1 VTQAVSLGEEERIEP
16 DEIPLERKIAPLPF
30 ISFGFALA
38 LVCGTIWAN
47 DLVSPALPEIKDDF
61 GLSAKGMGL
70 IVSFLFVGRLL
81 GNVPAMRFLE
91 SVGAPRTGS
100 IGGFVLVAGSVT
112 NALAPNPEVLYLGR
126 LLQGLGISLLV
137 NAGMRSLLFARPGRG
152 DAMTIYGI
160 ASTSGSVLG
169 FVSSGSLTGAFGWR
183 AVFALAA
190 ALGVVL
196 TLLPMANTR
205 AARRTTQAVPS
216 VPVPANNVPL
226 RTYLVPLAVNFLIF
240 CNYSVWTI
248 LPLYAEHRFDAG
260 PGMTANLLLIIT
272 IMHLA
277 AAVPVRGAIR
287 RFGSSMVLA
296 GSVIVALI
304 GSMGILLAPSVWAL
318 AVPLMFY
325 GAGMVGSVNCAGDI
339 VLHRGGAGSKA
350 VGTLRQTSD
359 LGLVVGPLAAGS
371 MIDAIGY
378 SAPFIAFPILM
389 VAAALGVQLST
400 WRSFRNSE
408 EVV

>member
-1 VTQAVSLGEEERIEP
+1 VTQAISLGEEELVEP
-16 DEIPLERKIAPLPF
+16 EDTRLERKSAPLPF

-47 DLVSPALPEIKDDF
+47 DLVSPALPAIKDDF

-81 GNVPAMRFLE
+81 GNFPAIRFLE
-91 SVGAPRTGS
+91 TLGAPSTGS
-100 IGGFVLVAGSVT
+100 IGGLVLVVGSIT
-112 NALAPNPEVLYLGR
+112 NAAAPNPEVLYLGR
-126 LLQGLGISLLV
+126 ILQGVGISLLV
-137 NAGMRSLLFARPGRG
+137 NAGMRSILFARPGRG

-160 ASTSGSVLG
+160 ASTSGSVIGL
-169 FVSSGSLTGAFGWR
+169 VSSGLLTGVFGWR
-183 AVFALAA
+183 SIFALAA

-196 TLLPMANTR
+196 TFVPVASTRISRR
-205 AARRTTQAVPS
+205 AARPLETASATSEA
-216 VPVPANNVPL
+216 APL
-226 RTYLVPLAVNFLIF
+226 RTYLTPLAVNFLIF
-240 CNYSVWTI
+240 CNYSIWTI

-260 PGMTANLLLIIT
+260 PGITANLLLVIT

-287 RFGSSMVLA
+287 RFGSSTVLA
-296 GSVIVALI
+296 GSVVVALI

-318 AVPLMFY
+318 ALPLMFY

-339 VLHRGGAGSKA
+339 VLHRGGAGSRA

-359 LGLVVGPLAAGS
+359 LGLVIGPLAAGS

-378 SAPFIAFPILM
+378 SAPFITFPILM
-389 VAAALGVQLST
+389 VGAALSVQLST
-400 WRSFRNSE
+400 LRPVRQS
-408 EVV
+408 

>member
-1 VTQAVSLGEEERIEP
+1 VTQAISLGEEERTEP
-16 DEIPLERKIAPLPF
+16 EELRAERTAAPLPF

-47 DLVSPALPEIKDDF
+47 DLVSPALPAIKDDF

-81 GNVPAMRFLE
+81 GNFPAMRFLE
-91 SVGAPRTGS
+91 TLGAPSTGS
-100 IGGFVLVAGSVT
+100 IGGLVLVAGSIT

-126 LLQGLGISLLV
+126 ILQGVGISLLV
-137 NAGMRSLLFARPGRG
+137 NAGMRSILFARPGRG

-160 ASTSGSVLG
+160 ASTSGSVIGL
-169 FVSSGSLTGAFGWR
+169 VSSGLLTGALGWR
-183 AVFALAA
+183 SIFALAA
-190 ALGVVL
+190 VLGVVL
-196 TLLPMANTR
+196 TLLPVVGTRVARR
-205 AARRTTQAVPS
+205 AARPAA
-216 VPVPANNVPL
+216 PVPAMVASVPL
-226 RTYLVPLAVNFLIF
+226 RTYLAPLAVNFVIF

-260 PGMTANLLLIIT
+260 PGMTANLLLVIT

-287 RFGSSMVLA
+287 RFGSSVVLA
-296 GSVIVALI
+296 GSVVVAMI
-304 GSMGILLAPSVWAL
+304 GSMGILLAPSLWAL
-318 AVPLMFY
+318 IVPLMFY

-339 VLHRGGAGSKA
+339 VLHRGGAGSRA

-378 SAPFIAFPILM
+378 GAPFIAFPILM
-389 VAAALGVQLST
+389 VSAALGVQLST
-400 WRSFRNSE
+400 LRSVRHAQE
-408 EVV
+408 AV

>member
-16 DEIPLERKIAPLPF
+16 DEIPLERKIAPVPF

-137 NAGMRSLLFARPGRG
+137 NAGMRSILFARPGRG

-169 FVSSGSLTGAFGWR
+169 LVSSGLLTGAFGWR

-205 AARRTTQAVPS
+205 AARRTTQAAPS
-216 VPVPANNVPL
+216 VPVAAISVPL

-287 RFGSSMVLA
+287 RFGSSTVLA
-296 GSVIVALI
+296 GSVVVALI

-318 AVPLMFY
+318 ALPLMFY

-371 MIDAIGY
+371 MIDAISY

-408 EVV
+408 EVG

>member
-1 VTQAVSLGEEERIEP
+1 MTQAASLAEDERIEP
-16 DEIPLERKIAPLPF
+16 EDLRVGRRVAPLPF

-47 DLVSPALPEIKDDF
+47 DLVSPALPAIKDDF

-81 GNVPAMRFLE
+81 GNFPAMRFLE
-91 SVGAPRTGS
+91 TVGAPRTGT
-100 IGGFVLVAGSVT
+100 IGGLVLVAGSIT

-126 LLQGLGISLLV
+126 VLQGVGISLLV
-137 NAGMRSLLFARPGRG
+137 NAGMRSILFARPGRG

-169 FVSSGSLTGAFGWR
+169 LVSSGLLTGAFGWR
-183 AVFALAA
+183 SVFALAA
-190 ALGVVL
+190 ALGAVL
-196 TLLPMANTR
+196 TLLPIASTR
-205 AARRTTQAVPS
+205 VARRATR
-216 VPVPANNVPL
+216 PAAPPAATGARVPL
-226 RTYLVPLAVNFLIF
+226 RTYLAPLAVNFLVF
-240 CNYSVWTI
+240 CNYSIWTI

-287 RFGSSMVLA
+287 RFGSSVVLA
-296 GSVIVALI
+296 GSVVVALI

-318 AVPLMFY
+318 AIPLMFY

-339 VLHRGGAGSKA
+339 VLHRGGAGSRA

-378 SAPFIAFPILM
+378 GAPFIAFPILM
-389 VAAALGVQLST
+389 VSAALGVQLST
-400 WRSFRNSE
+400 LRSVRHSS

>member
-1 VTQAVSLGEEERIEP
+1 MTQAVSLGEEERVEP
-16 DEIPLERKIAPLPF
+16 EENRVERKTAPLPF

-38 LVCGTIWAN
+38 LVCCTIWAN
-47 DLVSPALPEIKDDF
+47 DLVSPALPAIKDDF

-81 GNVPAMRFLE
+81 GNFPAMRFLE
-91 SVGAPRTGS
+91 TLGAPSTGS
-100 IGGFVLVAGSVT
+100 IGGLVLVAGSIT

-126 LLQGLGISLLV
+126 ILQGVGISLLV
-137 NAGMRSLLFARPGRG
+137 NAGMRSILFARPARG

-160 ASTSGSVLG
+160 ASTSGSVIGL
-169 FVSSGSLTGAFGWR
+169 VSSGLLTGALGWR
-183 AVFALAA
+183 SIFALAA
-190 ALGVVL
+190 VLGVVL
-196 TLLPMANTR
+196 TLLPVVGTRVARR
-205 AARRTTQAVPS
+205 AAR
-216 VPVPANNVPL
+216 PAAPAPAMVASVPL
-226 RTYLVPLAVNFLIF
+226 RTYLAPLAVNFVIF

-260 PGMTANLLLIIT
+260 PGMTANLLLVIT

-287 RFGSSMVLA
+287 RLGSSVVLA
-296 GSVIVALI
+296 GSVVVAMI
-304 GSMGILLAPSVWAL
+304 GSMGILLAPSLWAL
-318 AVPLMFY
+318 VVPLMFY

-339 VLHRGGAGSKA
+339 VLHRGGAGSRA

-378 SAPFIAFPILM
+378 GAPFVAFPILM
-389 VAAALGVQLST
+389 VGAALGVQLST
-400 WRSFRNSE
+400 LRSVRGA
-408 EVV
+408 